1 MTAVVSRWIR
11 TLSPRGELLLIN
23 TLCFGWLILAAFL
36 AVLMRLHVFVYDTA
50 ETITAIVYELIV
62 MAIAFAILRARGWQ
76 LADFVLRPSLANT
89 FRGVFLYV
97 AFVLGYTLLG
107 IVLYVGG
114 VRPPAP
120 PDMRFTAP
128 VAFTVVLCIVNP
140 FFEELFVVAYN
151 MKALENESA
160 ALAITFSAFVRFLY
174 HVYQGPIP
182 AVTILG
188 FGLAAAA
195 LFRKWRSLWPLY
207 IAHVLQDAVG
217 IFYR

>member
-1 MTAVVSRWIR
+1 M
-11 TLSPRGELLLIN
+11 LIN
-23 TLCFGWLILAAFL
+23 TLCFGWVILAAFA
-36 AVLMRLHVFVYDTA
+36 AVLMRQRVFVYDTTEA
-50 ETITAIVYELIV
+50 VTAIVYELIV
-62 MAIAFAILRARGWQ
+62 MAMALVILRARGWE
-76 LADFVLRPSLANT
+76 LADFEIRPSLTNT

-97 AFVLGYTLLG
+97 AFIVGYALLG

-114 VRPPAP
+114 VRAPAP

-128 VAFTVVLCIVNP
+128 VAITVVLCIVNP
-140 FFEELFVVAYN
+140 LFEELFVVAYN

-160 ALAITFSAFVRFLY
+160 ALAITFSAFIRFLY

-207 IAHVLQDAVG
+207 ITHVLQDAVG